1 MRRSQQPQPQEPEK
15 EQKIITITQLFDD
28 MPISISALGKHLKMS
43 EVTLARIR
51 DGKPTRRPTA
61 NKLLWYFSDLY
72 GERYTLRNVSGI
84 TLLNFKKVNKKEAA
98 AEPVAANEQ
107 EVKDAA

>member
-1 MRRSQQPQPQEPEK
+1 MKRNQQPQEQ
-15 EQKIITITQLFDD
+15 EQKITPITQLFDD

-84 TLLNFKKVNKKEAA
+84 TLLNFKKVNRKEAA
-98 AEPVAANEQ
+98 AEQVAANEQ